1 MSDTPHTPHTPH
13 TPDMP
18 DGTASLAFAG
28 LDPDR
33 IPGHIARRIADARQ
47 ALVALLSLPAVD
59 WATLESVL
67 GEATDRLH
75 RDWSVV
81 QHLAAV
87 NDSPA
92 LRQAIGSTQ
101 PQVVE
106 FWTQLGASAELYR
119 LYERLDP
126 ATLTPEQARAR
137 TLALRGFVLSGAR
150 LDGPQ
155 RQRFA
160 AIQARLAALSR
171 QFSENTLDATDGW
184 HYLACEA
191 EVAGLPED
199 TRQALA
205 EAARADGHA
214 GQFKLSLKMP
224 VYLAV
229 MQFAQDRQLRA
240 RLHWANATRASDL
253 SPPDQAGLDN
263 TPVIGEILALRR
275 ELAGLL
281 GFASFAELSM
291 ATKMADSPSQVQD
304 FLHDLAARARPSALQ
319 DVAALRAFASDN
331 LGIDDPQPW
340 DWSFISEQLKQARY
354 RFSAQELKPYFP
366 FPSVLQG
373 LFRLAEGLFGIAI
386 HAEAAEGW
394 HPSVSHYRIEQDGQV
409 LGRFYLD
416 PFVRPGKRGGAWM
429 NGIVNRWKQPGAPAR
444 LPVALIVC
452 NFAEGVGGQP
462 ALMQHGEVV
471 TLFHEFGHALHHLL
485 TRVDTLAVSGIQG
498 VEWDAVELPS
508 QMMENFCWEWPVL
521 QTLAIHA
528 VTGEPLPEALYRK
541 MLAAKNFQAGLQTLA
556 QVERSLVD
564 MQLHSS
570 PAPDVVATLQAVNS
584 RIGALPQAPYMR
596 YVHSFSH
603 LFAGGY
609 AAGYYSYQWAEV
621 LSADAYAAFEEEA
634 GTPGMAERSTGERY
648 RRSILEAGGSRPAI
662 ESFQAFRGR
671 APSIDAMLR
680 HRGMAAAAA

>member
-1 MSDTPHTPHTPH
+1 
-13 TPDMP
+13 MP

-47 ALVALLSLPAVD
+47 ALAALLSLPAVD

-126 ATLTPEQARAR
+126 AMLTPEQARAR

-281 GFASFAELSM
+281 GFASFAELSL

-304 FLHDLAARARPSALQ
+304 FLHDLAARARPAALQ
-319 DVAALRAFASDN
+319 DVAALRAFASETS
-331 LGIDDPQPW
+331 G
-340 DWSFISEQLKQARY
+340 STT
-354 RFSAQELKPYFP
+354 
-366 FPSVLQG
+366 PS
-373 LFRLAEGLFGIAI
+373 
-386 HAEAAEGW
+386 
-394 HPSVSHYRIEQDGQV
+394 
-409 LGRFYLD
+409 
-416 PFVRPGKRGGAWM
+416 PGTGA
-429 NGIVNRWKQPGAPAR
+429 
-444 LPVALIVC
+444 
-452 NFAEGVGGQP
+452 
-462 ALMQHGEVV
+462 
-471 TLFHEFGHALHHLL
+471 
-485 TRVDTLAVSGIQG
+485 
-498 VEWDAVELPS
+498 
-508 QMMENFCWEWPVL
+508 
-521 QTLAIHA
+521 
-528 VTGEPLPEALYRK
+528 
-541 MLAAKNFQAGLQTLA
+541 
-556 QVERSLVD
+556 
-564 MQLHSS
+564 SS
-570 PAPDVVATLQAVNS
+570 PNS
-584 RIGALPQAPYMR
+584 
-596 YVHSFSH
+596 S
-603 LFAGGY
+603 
-609 AAGYYSYQWAEV
+609 
-621 LSADAYAAFEEEA
+621 
-634 GTPGMAERSTGERY
+634 
-648 RRSILEAGGSRPAI
+648 SRPATA
-662 ESFQAFRGR
+662 SARRSSSPTSRSRPCCR
-671 APSIDAMLR
+671 ASSGWQKACSASPSTPRPQRAGTR
-680 HRGMAAAAA
+680 RYRTTASSRTARCWGASTWTPSCARASAAAPG

>member
-1 MSDTPHTPHTPH
+1 
-13 TPDMP
+13 
-18 DGTASLAFAG
+18 
-28 LDPDR
+28 
-33 IPGHIARRIADARQ
+33 
-47 ALVALLSLPAVD
+47 
-59 WATLESVL
+59 
-67 GEATDRLH
+67 
-75 RDWSVV
+75 
-81 QHLAAV
+81 
-87 NDSPA
+87 
-92 LRQAIGSTQ
+92 
-101 PQVVE
+101 
-106 FWTQLGASAELYR
+106 
-119 LYERLDP
+119 
-126 ATLTPEQARAR
+126 
-137 TLALRGFVLSGAR
+137 
-150 LDGPQ
+150 
-155 RQRFA
+155 
-160 AIQARLAALSR
+160 
-171 QFSENTLDATDGW
+171 
-184 HYLACEA
+184 
-191 EVAGLPED
+191 
-199 TRQALA
+199 
-205 EAARADGHA
+205 
-214 GQFKLSLKMP
+214 
-224 VYLAV
+224 
-229 MQFAQDRQLRA
+229 
-240 RLHWANATRASDL
+240 
-253 SPPDQAGLDN
+253 
-263 TPVIGEILALRR
+263 
-275 ELAGLL
+275 
-281 GFASFAELSM
+281 
-291 ATKMADSPSQVQD
+291 
-304 FLHDLAARARPSALQ
+304 
-319 DVAALRAFASDN
+319 
-331 LGIDDPQPW
+331 
-340 DWSFISEQLKQARY
+340 
-354 RFSAQELKPYFP
+354 
-366 FPSVLQG
+366 
-373 LFRLAEGLFGIAI
+373 
-386 HAEAAEGW
+386 
-394 HPSVSHYRIEQDGQV
+394 
-409 LGRFYLD
+409 
-416 PFVRPGKRGGAWM
+416 M
-429 NGIVNRWKQPGAPAR
+429 NGIVNRWKQPGTPAR

-634 GTPGMAERSTGERY
+634 RTPGVAERSTGERY